1 MSGSTFIDHA
11 CVRFGDRFRLM
22 GVGLADAQKPTTSL
36 EFTTQTCGTEGARK
50 FKADYTVSE
59 SEKKKVLNKFK
70 SGTPRL
76 VRNNNIAP
84 AGARRGESG
93 TGALDRRVRH
103 SRASGEEEKE
113 KEEDSGGGEEVDGD
127 DEENEDEDEQEEEEE
142 EQADEDEEE
151 EESEEG
157 EEAEEEEENTAG
169 RKRQRAEEV
178 TAPVRRTSSSGRAI
192 TPRVIEDLAPRPWK

>member
-1 MSGSTFIDHA
+1 MADH
-11 CVRFGDRFRLM
+11 VTRVHNTDILVDG
-22 GVGLADAQKPTTSL
+22 
-36 EFTTQTCGTEGARK
+36 GTEGARK

-59 SEKKKVLNKFK
+59 SEKKKVLDKFK

-103 SRASGEEEKE
+103 SRASGEEEEE

-127 DEENEDEDEQEEEEE
+127 DEENEDEDEDEDKDEDEQEEEDE
-142 EQADEDEEE
+142 EQEDEDEEE

-157 EEAEEEEENTAG
+157 WEGEEEAEEEEENTAG